1 MALELMLYL
10 CKIKLEIMLILLTML
25 LVAYLIDSI
34 WCPRLAW
41 IDNEDMLIMHY
52 NKKNTRVYLVIVK
65 IK

>member
-1 MALELMLYL
+1 
-10 CKIKLEIMLILLTML
+10 MLILLTML
-25 LVAYLIDSI
+25 LVAYLIESI